1 MGWRT
6 HLLLFAGKQV
16 LLVPS
21 GEKYDRTLQQNVFVC
36 EQHPGDIANRDMSC
50 WVDIR
55 RLLAPW

>member
-1 MGWRT
+1 
-6 HLLLFAGKQV
+6 GKQV